1 MQPTSGIKLEKG
13 GLISPTAKVRSS
25 SPTQAN
31 NSGEVLKERD
41 IQQNIS
47 FANAT
52 NQEYPIEGEEK
63 TWTHLPNINEHW
75 NFKY

>member
-52 NQEYPIEGEEK
+52 NQE
-63 TWTHLPNINEHW
+63 
-75 NFKY
+75 